1 MGKSFSRLS
10 PRIINTLFLCFL
22 QNYFR
27 NHVEYV
33 WNPDASL
40 TQIDIAPEY
49 AEDDNLQK
57 GMPLIV
63 VENGPTMVS
72 PAGFNGGTDRV
83 FNQLGYVNGKLIEKE
98 YIWDMKQQFNIN
110 SSTSIHVHSPNK
122 DDADELAYEVAIA
135 IELCRPLIANIL
147 QIQNI
152 SDAQI
157 SPAAKTGQTG
167 WNSQFMAMVSF
178 SYSYTLARMWQ
189 PVDSGELLKSIET
202 VLTPVNGGTTPKPG
216 DKDEKGNDINI
227 GNVGGTNSG
236 GQNGNWGGTGG
247 VSSDYTADGIDDNVV
262 NLRFKVAKDSTKG
275 YQPGEPET

>member
-27 NHVEYV
+27 NHAEYV
-33 WNPDASL
+33 WDPDVSL

-63 VENGPTMVS
+63 VENGPTMIS
-72 PAGFNGGTDRV
+72 PAGFNSGTDRV
-83 FNQLGYVNGKLIEKE
+83 FNQLGYVNGKLVEKE
-98 YIWDMKQQFNIN
+98 YVWDMKQQFNIN

-167 WNSQFMAMVSF
+167 WNSQFMSMVSF
-178 SYSYTLARMWQ
+178 SYSYTLARIWQ

-262 NLRFKVAKDSTKG
+262 NLRFKVTKDSTKG